1 MNKNP
6 DTRNGDGRPMFQFPY
21 GAGKAGYAEKVANI
35 FTQAQPGY
43 DLTDG

>member
-6 DTRNGDGRPMFQFPY
+6 DTRYRNGRPMFQFPD

-35 FTQAQPGY
+35 FTQAQQGY
-43 DLTDG
+43 DPTDG